1 MLPEFIRYLEAE
13 RRYSPLTV
21 RNYRRDI
28 ERFLAWLDCTD
39 ATFDPRRVTPDDV
52 RAWFIERMEQGRL
65 GAASRKSEAESMR
78 LVGASNWTIRLPFV
92 LEGVVASFL
101 GSMLA
106 CGALSALV
114 KVFITDWLAQNVQ
127 WMPFITQ
134 RTVWLTAP
142 VLVVGAMALSV
153 VASTISLRRYLKA

>member
-1 MLPEFIRYLEAE
+1 MVSEVLSGREGVEDVVDQRQI
-13 RRYSPLTV
+13 
-21 RNYRRDI
+21 
-28 ERFLAWLDCTD
+28 
-39 ATFDPRRVTPDDV
+39 FDPIFAVLNRATVVTV
-52 RAWFIERMEQGRL
+52 VLAAVMVVVAILLTGTTIRL
-65 GAASRKSEAESMR
+65 SAASRRNETEIMR

-106 CGALSALV
+106 CGALSVLV

-134 RTVWLTAP
+134 RTVWLSAP
-142 VLVVGAMALSV
+142 LLVLGAMLLSV
-153 VASTISLRRYLKA
+153 VASTISLRRYLKT

>member
-1 MLPEFIRYLEAE
+1 
-13 RRYSPLTV
+13 
-21 RNYRRDI
+21 
-28 ERFLAWLDCTD
+28 
-39 ATFDPRRVTPDDV
+39 
-52 RAWFIERMEQGRL
+52 
-65 GAASRKSEAESMR
+65 MR

-106 CGALSALV
+106 CGALNALV